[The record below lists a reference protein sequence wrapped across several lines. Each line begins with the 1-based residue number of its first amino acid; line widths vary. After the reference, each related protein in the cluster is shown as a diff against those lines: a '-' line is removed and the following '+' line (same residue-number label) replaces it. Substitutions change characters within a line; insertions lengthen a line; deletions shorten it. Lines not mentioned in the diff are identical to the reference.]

1 MTTRTLSLPQTSTPT
16 QTSPKFFSN
25 TDSVDGCL
33 SPELKEKPKTENIPS
48 GLPSVQ
54 VKAQQHQHRFI
65 SRMGT
70 NNKFRKSQS
79 LPETDNISPDLI
91 GVPFE
96 DLIQIQRTSD
106 GTIHNFSRPDRQCD
120 TAVNNANG
128 VTREPYEER
137 EKTQNNALPRNDSFT
152 RQLSDALIIPDPF
165 DKEKD
170 HPLTPSENV
179 LV

>member
-1 MTTRTLSLPQTSTPT
+1 MVTTRTLSLPQTSTPT
-16 QTSPKFFSN
+16 QTSPKKLSN
-25 TDSVDGCL
+25 IDSLDGCL
-33 SPELKEKPKTENIPS
+33 SPELKEKPRTENMPS

-65 SRMGT
+65 SRKGT

-79 LPETDNISPDLI
+79 LPETDNVSPDLI

-96 DLIQIQRTSD
+96 DLIQRSID
-106 GTIHNFSRPDRQCD
+106 GTIQNLSRQDRQCD

-137 EKTQNNALPRNDSFT
+137 EKTQNKALPRNDSFT

-170 HPLTPSENV
+170 HPLTPTESL